1 MELQERIRAMEKV
14 FSPKSVA
21 FVGASNN
28 LGKWGGIIFHNLLD
42 GGYEG
47 AIYPVNPKEE
57 TVQGRKAFRSV
68 GEIPGEVDL
77 AIFTIPSASVPEAIR
92 ECVKKKVPAGIV
104 ITAGFAELGDEGGAL
119 QQEMVRLAR
128 SGGMALV
135 GPNGQGISSPRAKL
149 HPWMPVFQP
158 APGVIAVVSQS
169 GNVSTVM
176 AEGLSDFG
184 FGCSKAVSAGNCADL
199 NWPDYLE
206 FFRQDPETKVIMLY
220 VEGVGDGPAFFKA
233 AKAAALEKP
242 VVIIKSGRTSAGAAA
257 AASHTGVLAGSDEVF
272 SAACKQAGLTRA
284 ETIEDAVI
292 YAASFVKTPLPEGK
306 RVGVITGGGGYGVIA
321 ADACMRLGLDVVKL
335 SDQTIA
341 KLKAHLP
348 PWWSP
353 NNPVDMVAGIG
364 FGGPRELIP
373 ILMESGEVDGVILLG
388 IGWIYS
394 MLDSV
399 TSKIDFKNPEDKALL
414 ARLDHD
420 LKYNE
425 ILRDYFFKFDKPLL
439 MTSTMARLAVR
450 RGYPGLLKLVDQG
463 IMLYPTIEDSV
474 RAFGALAERGRFLRQ
489 EKNLQCSPHE
499 D

>member
-1 MELQERIRAMEKV
+1 MEKI
-14 FSPKSVA
+14 FSPRSVA

-28 LGKWGGIIFHNLLD
+28 LGKWGGIIFRNLLD

-47 AIYPVNPKEE
+47 EIYPVNPKEE
-57 TVQGRKAFRSV
+57 TVQGLKAFRAV
-68 GEIPGEVDL
+68 AEISGDIDL
-77 AIFTIPSASVPEAIR
+77 AIFTIPSAAVPAAIK
-92 ECVKKKVPAGIV
+92 ECVRKKVPAGIV
-104 ITAGFAELGDEGGAL
+104 ITAGFAELGGDGARE
-119 QQEMVRLAR
+119 QEEMVRLAR
-128 SGGMALV
+128 SGGMVLV

-149 HPWMPVFQP
+149 HPWMPVLKP
-158 APGVIAVVSQS
+158 EPGVIAVASQS
-169 GNVSTVM
+169 GNVSTVV
-176 AEGLSDFG
+176 AEELADFG

-199 NWPDYLE
+199 SWPDYLE
-206 FFRQDPETKVIMLY
+206 YFRQDPETRVIVLY

-242 VVIIKSGRTSAGAAA
+242 VVIIKSGRTQAGAVA
-257 AASHTGVLAGSDEVF
+257 AASHTGVLAGSDQVF
-272 SAACKQAGLTRA
+272 SAACRQAGLIRA

-292 YAASFVKTPLPEGK
+292 MAASFVKTPLPAGRK
-306 RVGVITGGGGYGVIA
+306 VGVITGGGGFGVIA
-321 ADACMRLGLDVVKL
+321 ADACLRLGLDVVKL
-335 SDQTIA
+335 SDETIG

-364 FGGPRELIP
+364 YGGPRELIP
-373 ILMESGEVDGVILLG
+373 ILMDSGEVDGVILLG

-399 TSKIDFKNPEDKALL
+399 TSKIDFRNPEDKTLL

-425 ILRDYFFKFDKPLL
+425 MLRDYFFQFKKPLL

-450 RGYPGLLKLVDQG
+450 RGYPGLLKLVNDG
-463 IMLYPTIEDSV
+463 IMLYPTIEDSI
-474 RAFGALAERGRFLRQ
+474 RAFGALAERGRFLQQ
-489 EKNLQCSPHE
+489 EKNLQCSTHE